1 MCSKTYFPIR
11 NFKVGFPSTPLT
23 PPGPKILYLKE
34 VLFKFTEHVFRH
46 FPKFPCIS
54 EKREVGQAYGGI
66 LGQLGDGH
74 LGDGLLGDGHLGDG
88 HLGDVKSVG

>member
-1 MCSKTYFPIR
+1 MTQR
-11 NFKVGFPSTPLT
+11 NFLNAFQHRNKT
-23 PPGPKILYLKE
+23 
-34 VLFKFTEHVFRH
+34 
-46 FPKFPCIS
+46 
-54 EKREVGQAYGGI
+54 I